1 MVTQKF
7 QSMKKLNIILIILFV
22 LPLMISAQ
30 EEETTKVKSK
40 PVRPAFACPTVI
52 DHQTVFIPTAKTLE
66 FVIEH
71 RFDRIENISNLFGI
85 YGSTNVRL
93 GVNYS
98 ITDKLSV
105 GFGTTKM
112 RKLQDFRI
120 KYNILEQTRDD
131 KIPVAVTAY
140 GNMGIDGRNESYF
153 GQNYKFTN
161 RLSYFAELIV
171 ARKFTHWLSIQV
183 AGNFSHIN
191 RVDSLMEHD
200 KIGISFSGRAR
211 ISAQSSIVFNYG
223 IPLDIKGI
231 QEHTTLTNPP
241 KDNFGIGWE
250 IATSTHCFQI
260 FVSSATDLSP
270 QYTMMENQNDWL
282 NGDLFFGFTITRL
295 WSF

>member
-1 MVTQKF
+1 
-7 QSMKKLNIILIILFV
+7 MKKLHIILFV
-22 LPLMISAQ
+22 LFLLPLMTYTQ
-30 EEETTKVKSK
+30 DEEKTRVKSK
-40 PVRPAFACPTVI
+40 PVRPGFACPTVI
-52 DHQTVFIPTAKTLE
+52 DQQTVFIPTAKTLE

-71 RFDRIENISNLFGI
+71 RFDKIEDISNIFGI
-85 YGSTNVRL
+85 YGSSNIRL

-98 ITDKLSV
+98 ITNKLSV
-105 GFGTTKM
+105 GFGTTKF

-120 KYNILEQTRDD
+120 KYKILEQTRDD
-131 KIPVAVTAY
+131 KIPVAVTTY

-153 GQNYKFTN
+153 GQNYSFTN
-161 RLSYFAELIV
+161 RLSYFGELIV
-171 ARKFTHWLSIQV
+171 ARKFTDWLTLQV

-211 ISAQSSIVFNYG
+211 ISPQSSIVFNYG

-231 QEHTTLTNPP
+231 QEHTSLTNPP
-241 KDNFGIGWE
+241 TDNFGFGWE

-260 FVSSATDLSP
+260 FVASSTDLSP
-270 QYTMMENQNDWL
+270 QYTMMENQHDWL
-282 NGDLFFGFTITRL
+282 DGDLFFGFTITRL

>member
-1 MVTQKF
+1 
-7 QSMKKLNIILIILFV
+7 MKKLNIAQILILLLPFWV
-22 LPLMISAQ
+22 LSQEDVAESAR
-30 EEETTKVKSK
+30 VKSK
-40 PVRPAFACPTVI
+40 PVRAPFACPTVI
-52 DHQTVFIPTAKTLE
+52 DHQTVYIPTAKTLE

-71 RFDRIENISNLFGI
+71 RFDKIENISNLFGI
-85 YGSTNVRL
+85 YGSSNIRL

-105 GFGTTKM
+105 GFGTTKF

-120 KYNILEQTRDD
+120 KYNILEQTRDN
-131 KIPVAVTAY
+131 KFPVAVTVY
-140 GNMGIDGRNESYF
+140 GNMGIDGRNKSYF
-153 GQNYKFTN
+153 GQDYKFTN
-161 RLSYFAELIV
+161 RLSYFTELIV
-171 ARKFTHWLSIQV
+171 ARKFTDWLSIQV

-200 KIGISFSGRAR
+200 KIGLSFSGRAR
-211 ISAQSSIVFNYG
+211 ITAQSSVVFNYG
-223 IPLDIKGI
+223 IPLKIKNI

-241 KDNFGIGWE
+241 QHNFGFGWE
-250 IATSTHCFQI
+250 IATSTHVFQI
-260 FVSSATDLSP
+260 FVTSATDLSP

>member
-1 MVTQKF
+1 
-7 QSMKKLNIILIILFV
+7 MKKLNIFLTIFLLLPVFLI
-22 LPLMISAQ
+22 AQ
-30 EEETTKVKSK
+30 DGETEIARVKSK
-40 PVRPAFACPTVI
+40 PVRAPFGCPVVI
-52 DHQTVFIPTAKTLE
+52 DNQTVYIPTAKTLE

-71 RFDRIENISNLFGI
+71 RFDKIENISNLFGI
-85 YGSTNVRL
+85 YGSSNIRL

-98 ITDKLSV
+98 ITNKLSV
-105 GFGTTKM
+105 GFGTTKY

-131 KIPVAVTAY
+131 KMPVALTAY
-140 GNMGIDGRNESYF
+140 GNMGIDARAESYF

-161 RLSYFAELIV
+161 RLSYFTELIV
-171 ARKFTHWLSIQV
+171 ARKFTDWLSIQV
-183 AGNFSHIN
+183 SGSFSHIN

-211 ISAQSSIVFNYG
+211 VTAQSSIIFNYG
-223 IPLDIKGI
+223 IPLEIKGI

-241 KDNFGIGWE
+241 KQNFGIGWE
-250 IATSTHCFQI
+250 ISTSTHCFQI
-260 FVSSATDLSP
+260 FVTSATDLSP

-282 NGDLFFGFTITRL
+282 DGDLFFGFTITRL